1 MVNIIKLNAI
11 DSTNT
16 YLIDL
21 GKNVK
26 LLDGT
31 IVVSKRQLK
40 GRGQLGAAWQ
50 SQELKSLTFSVFKS
64 FESLPVSHL
73 PSIVYAVSIGVY
85 HALNELLVPHITIK
99 WPNDIM
105 SYSNKLAGILIE
117 NQIKKNKI
125 VSSVIGIGLNVNEE
139 NFKNLPQATSILLA
153 TGRKHNLEEIL
164 QIVSGSILKELD
176 RLEKE
181 ENQALKLDYEK
192 LLFRKNIVSVFED
205 TKGIRFNG
213 KIKGVSEIG
222 ELLIE
227 NDQEIIKNFKLKEIK
242 YLF

>member
-16 YLIDL
+16 YLINL

-31 IVVSKRQLK
+31 IVVSERQHK

-50 SQELKSLTFSVFKS
+50 SQHLKSLTFSVFKR

-85 HALNELLVPHITIK
+85 HALNKLLVPHITIK

-117 NQIKKNKI
+117 NQIKQNKI

-139 NFKNLPQATSILLA
+139 NFENLPHATSILLT
-153 TGRKHNLEEIL
+153 TGRKQNLEEVL
-164 QIVSGSILKELD
+164 QIVSNSILKELN
-176 RLEKE
+176 RVENE
-181 ENQALKLDYEK
+181 EYSTLKLEYEET
-192 LLFRKNIVSVFED
+192 LFRKNKVSVFED
-205 TKGIRFNG
+205 SKGIRFNG

-227 NDQEIIKNFKLKEIK
+227 NDQEIIKNYKLKEIK